1 MYKNYIITLWIIS
14 EELVDYNN
22 LHIFS
27 LEQLHHK
34 ISRVVN

>member
-1 MYKNYIITLWIIS
+1 MYKNYITTLWIIS

-22 LHIFS
+22 LYIFS
-27 LEQLHHK
+27 LEQLHNK